1 MVDKYRL
8 ALRINTA
15 GMVCSGGNDSV
26 GALWDKEG
34 TQRTLNTDKVTSEEI
49 MGLTKEDVKKLRRI
63 GAIVAMTIEEMERQ
77 MEPGMTTA
85 ELDDIGRAVLE
96 EEGAQSAPILEYDFP
111 GATCISVNERAAHG
125 IPGDL
130 VIEEGDLVNIDVSAE
145 CDGFFADSG
154 ASFGVG
160 EIGDEKQDL
169 LDATRE
175 ALEKAMSMARH
186 GRPIKMV
193 GRVVQGLAD
202 QRGYTVIRNL
212 GGHGIGKKLHQP
224 PKFIPH
230 FYDRTEKRRFREG
243 QVLTLEPFLAMGAK
257 KVEELDD
264 GWTLMTENKGLV
276 AQFEHTMIITR
287 GEPIVLTRRTAE
299 TSA

>member
-1 MVDKYRL
+1 M
-8 ALRINTA
+8 
-15 GMVCSGGNDSV
+15 CSSGNDRRRSV
-26 GALWDKEG
+26 WDKEDVDVRNG
-34 TQRTLNTDKVTSEEI
+34 QKNKASDWT

-63 GAIVAMTIEEMERQ
+63 GEIVAATIEEMQSQ
-77 MEPGMTTA
+77 MEAGMTTA

-96 EEGAQSAPILEYDFP
+96 ENGAQSAPILEYDFP

-160 EIGDEKQDL
+160 DIGEEKQAL
-169 LDATRE
+169 LDATKE

-186 GRPIKMV
+186 GRPVKMV

-202 QRGYTVIRNL
+202 QKGYTVIRNL

-257 KVEELDD
+257 KVMELDD

-287 GEPIVLTRRTAE
+287 GEPIVLTRRSSEGTG
-299 TSA
+299 